1 VILFY
6 FLIDR
11 FTGFL
16 SIVSAFMNILQPV
29 FLGLAIAFLANPI
42 MMFFERLLSR
52 FLIREN
58 KKPNRW
64 KLKRRKDFIRGVSTV
79 LAVTLLIAIVA
90 AFAVQILPQ
99 FIETVQYLINH
110 LYEKIVGVID
120 WADHLTG
127 YAFADTMEAARTD
140 GRIYVWIDTAEKWLR
155 DYLNLTED
163 NLAATVTEFSLHFGR
178 VLVNVLIGIFIAIYM
193 LIAKESFKGYSKRF
207 VAAAFHPDI
216 AEFILDVSRRG
227 NQIFYGF
234 IIGKIIDS
242 IIIGIICWIGMTIL
256 GLNYSMLC
264 SFIVG
269 VTNVIPV
276 FGPYIGALPTVILL
290 FVTDPPQGIIFLIYI
305 LVLQQVDGNLIGR
318 IKHRRA
324 RTACEEGRLC
334 HSKQREGIGIGT
346 SKCHLTERE
355 EVERI
360 NRPSESVGIIHSI
373 LHAHA
378 HVGNRKLTDDAV
390 INILHSR
397 VQYTLTVNNNVNFI
411 RGDRKKMRRLNN
423 LKALI
428 HQGCGIYCNFFAHFP
443 GWMSQS
449 IGKSY
454 VCKLSFRFSVKRTS

>member
-1 VILFY
+1 MQDDKKQSSHIIHKYVPAALLVILFY

-120 WADHLTG
+120 WADQLTG

-207 VAAAFHPDI
+207 VAAAFRPDI

-305 LVLQQVDGNLIGR
+305 LVLQQVDGNLIGPK
-318 IKHRRA
+318 ILSDSTGISPFWVIFAIVVGGGLFGFLGMLLGVPMIALLLYILDQLTIRR
-324 RTACEEGRLC
+324 CKE
-334 HSKQREGIGIGT
+334 K
-346 SKCHLTERE
+346 
-355 EVERI
+355 
-360 NRPSESVGIIHSI
+360 
-373 LHAHA
+373 
-378 HVGNRKLTDDAV
+378 
-390 INILHSR
+390 
-397 VQYTLTVNNNVNFI
+397 
-411 RGDRKKMRRLNN
+411 N
-423 LKALI
+423 LPEKPAEYL
-428 HQGCGIYCNFFAHFP
+428 
-443 GWMSQS
+443 
-449 IGKSY
+449 
-454 VCKLSFRFSVKRTS
+454 

>member
-1 VILFY
+1 MQDDKKQSSHIIHKYVPAALLVILFY

-16 SIVSAFMNILQPV
+16 SIVSAFMDILQPV

-52 FLIREN
+52 YLIREN

-64 KLKRRKDFIRGVSTV
+64 KLKRKKDFIRGICAV
-79 LAVTLLIAIVA
+79 LAVTLLVAIVA

-120 WADHLTG
+120 WADQLTG
-127 YAFADTMEAARTD
+127 YAFADVMEAARTD
-140 GRIYVWIDTAEKWLR
+140 GRIYVWIDTAEKWIR

-163 NLAATVTEFSLHFGR
+163 NLASTLTEYSLHFGR
-178 VLVNVLIGIFIAIYM
+178 IIVNVLIGIFIAIYM
-193 LIAKESFKGYSKRF
+193 LISKETFRGHSKRF
-207 VAAAFHPDI
+207 VAAAFRPDI
-216 AEFILDVSRRG
+216 AKFILDVSLRG

-305 LVLQQVDGNLIGR
+305 LVLQQVDGNLIGPK
-318 IKHRRA
+318 ILGDSTGISPFWVIFAIVVGGGLFGFLGMLLGVPTIALLLYILDQITIRR
-324 RTACEEGRLC
+324 CKE
-334 HSKQREGIGIGT
+334 K
-346 SKCHLTERE
+346 
-355 EVERI
+355 
-360 NRPSESVGIIHSI
+360 
-373 LHAHA
+373 
-378 HVGNRKLTDDAV
+378 
-390 INILHSR
+390 
-397 VQYTLTVNNNVNFI
+397 
-411 RGDRKKMRRLNN
+411 N
-423 LKALI
+423 LPEKPADYL
-428 HQGCGIYCNFFAHFP
+428 
-443 GWMSQS
+443 
-449 IGKSY
+449 
-454 VCKLSFRFSVKRTS
+454 

>member
-1 VILFY
+1 MQDDKKQSSHIIHKYVPAALLVILFY

-16 SIVSAFMNILQPV
+16 SIVSAFMDILQPV

-64 KLKRRKDFIRGVSTV
+64 KLKRKKDFIRGICAV
-79 LAVTLLIAIVA
+79 LAVTLLVAIVA

-120 WADHLTG
+120 WADELTG
-127 YAFADTMEAARTD
+127 YAFADVMEAARTD
-140 GRIYVWIDTAEKWLR
+140 GRIYVWIDTAEKWIR

-163 NLAATVTEFSLHFGR
+163 NLASTLTEYSLHFGR
-178 VLVNVLIGIFIAIYM
+178 IIVNVLIGIFIAIYM
-193 LIAKESFKGYSKRF
+193 LISKETFKGHSKRF
-207 VAAAFHPDI
+207 VAASFRPDI

-256 GLNYSMLC
+256 GLNYSLLC

-305 LVLQQVDGNLIGR
+305 LVLQQVDGNLIGPK
-318 IKHRRA
+318 ILGDSTGISPFWVIFAIVVGGGLFGFLGMLLGVPTIALLLYILDQITIRR
-324 RTACEEGRLC
+324 CKE
-334 HSKQREGIGIGT
+334 K
-346 SKCHLTERE
+346 
-355 EVERI
+355 
-360 NRPSESVGIIHSI
+360 
-373 LHAHA
+373 
-378 HVGNRKLTDDAV
+378 
-390 INILHSR
+390 
-397 VQYTLTVNNNVNFI
+397 
-411 RGDRKKMRRLNN
+411 N
-423 LKALI
+423 LPEKPAD
-428 HQGCGIYCNFFAHFP
+428 
-443 GWMSQS
+443 
-449 IGKSY
+449 Y
-454 VCKLSFRFSVKRTS
+454 V

>member
-1 VILFY
+1 MQDDKKQSSHIIHKYVPAALLVILFS

-64 KLKRRKDFIRGVSTV
+64 KLKRKKDFIRGICAV
-79 LAVTLLIAIVA
+79 LAVTLLVAIVA

-120 WADHLTG
+120 WADQLTG
-127 YAFADTMEAARTD
+127 YAFADVMEAARTD
-140 GRIYVWIDTAEKWLR
+140 GRIYVWIDTAEKWIR

-163 NLAATVTEFSLHFGR
+163 NLASTLTEYSLHFGR
-178 VLVNVLIGIFIAIYM
+178 IIVNVLIGIFIAIYM
-193 LIAKESFKGYSKRF
+193 LISKETFRGHSKRF
-207 VAAAFHPDI
+207 VAAAFRPDI
-216 AEFILDVSRRG
+216 AEFILDVSLRG
-227 NQIFYGF
+227 SQIFYGF

-305 LVLQQVDGNLIGR
+305 LVLQQVDGNLIGPK
-318 IKHRRA
+318 ILGDSTGISPFWVIFAIVVGGGLFGFLGMLLGVPTIALLLYILDQLTIRR
-324 RTACEEGRLC
+324 CKE
-334 HSKQREGIGIGT
+334 K
-346 SKCHLTERE
+346 
-355 EVERI
+355 
-360 NRPSESVGIIHSI
+360 
-373 LHAHA
+373 
-378 HVGNRKLTDDAV
+378 
-390 INILHSR
+390 
-397 VQYTLTVNNNVNFI
+397 
-411 RGDRKKMRRLNN
+411 N
-423 LKALI
+423 LPEKPAD
-428 HQGCGIYCNFFAHFP
+428 
-443 GWMSQS
+443 
-449 IGKSY
+449 Y
-454 VCKLSFRFSVKRTS
+454 V

>member
-1 VILFY
+1 MQDDKKQSSHIIHKYVPAALLVILFY

-64 KLKRRKDFIRGVSTV
+64 KLKRKKDFIRGICAI
-79 LAVTLLIAIVA
+79 LAVTLLVAIVA

-120 WADHLTG
+120 WADELTG
-127 YAFADTMEAARTD
+127 YAFADVMEAARTD
-140 GRIYVWIDTAEKWLR
+140 GRIYVWIDTAEKWIR

-163 NLAATVTEFSLHFGR
+163 NLASTLTEYSLHFGR
-178 VLVNVLIGIFIAIYM
+178 IIVNVLIGIFIAIYM
-193 LIAKESFKGYSKRF
+193 LISKETFRGHSKRF
-207 VAAAFHPDI
+207 VAAAFRPDI
-216 AEFILDVSRRG
+216 AEFILDVSLRG

-256 GLNYSMLC
+256 GLNYSLLC

-305 LVLQQVDGNLIGR
+305 LVLQQVDGNLIGPK
-318 IKHRRA
+318 ILGDSTGISPFWVIFAIVVGGGLFGFLGMLLGVPTIALLLYILDQITIRR
-324 RTACEEGRLC
+324 CKE
-334 HSKQREGIGIGT
+334 K
-346 SKCHLTERE
+346 
-355 EVERI
+355 
-360 NRPSESVGIIHSI
+360 
-373 LHAHA
+373 
-378 HVGNRKLTDDAV
+378 
-390 INILHSR
+390 
-397 VQYTLTVNNNVNFI
+397 
-411 RGDRKKMRRLNN
+411 N
-423 LKALI
+423 LPEKPAD
-428 HQGCGIYCNFFAHFP
+428 
-443 GWMSQS
+443 
-449 IGKSY
+449 Y
-454 VCKLSFRFSVKRTS
+454 V

>member
-1 VILFY
+1 MQDDKKQSSHIIHKYVPAALLVILFY

-16 SIVSAFMNILQPV
+16 SIVSAFMDILQPV

-64 KLKRRKDFIRGVSTV
+64 KLKRKKDFIRGICAV
-79 LAVTLLIAIVA
+79 LAVTLLVAIVA

-120 WADHLTG
+120 WADELTG
-127 YAFADTMEAARTD
+127 YAFADVMEAARTD
-140 GRIYVWIDTAEKWLR
+140 GRIYVWIDTAEKWIR

-163 NLAATVTEFSLHFGR
+163 NLASTLTEYSLHFGR
-178 VLVNVLIGIFIAIYM
+178 IIVNVLIGIFIAIYM
-193 LIAKESFKGYSKRF
+193 LISKETFRGHSKRF
-207 VAAAFHPDI
+207 VAAAFRPDI
-216 AEFILDVSRRG
+216 AEFILDVSLRG

-256 GLNYSMLC
+256 GLNYSLLC

-305 LVLQQVDGNLIGR
+305 LVLQQVDGNLIGPK
-318 IKHRRA
+318 ILGDSTGISPFWVIFAIVVGGGLFGFLGMLLGVPTIALLLYILDQITIRR
-324 RTACEEGRLC
+324 CKE
-334 HSKQREGIGIGT
+334 K
-346 SKCHLTERE
+346 
-355 EVERI
+355 
-360 NRPSESVGIIHSI
+360 
-373 LHAHA
+373 
-378 HVGNRKLTDDAV
+378 
-390 INILHSR
+390 
-397 VQYTLTVNNNVNFI
+397 
-411 RGDRKKMRRLNN
+411 N
-423 LKALI
+423 LPEKPAD
-428 HQGCGIYCNFFAHFP
+428 
-443 GWMSQS
+443 
-449 IGKSY
+449 Y
-454 VCKLSFRFSVKRTS
+454 V

>member
-1 VILFY
+1 MQDDKKQSSHIIHKYVPAALLVILFY

-16 SIVSAFMNILQPV
+16 SIVSAFMDILQPV

-64 KLKRRKDFIRGVSTV
+64 KLKRKKDFIRGICAI
-79 LAVTLLIAIVA
+79 LAVTLLVAIVA

-120 WADHLTG
+120 WADELTG
-127 YAFADTMEAARTD
+127 YAFADVMEAARTD
-140 GRIYVWIDTAEKWLR
+140 GRIYVWIDTAEKWIR

-163 NLAATVTEFSLHFGR
+163 NLASTLTEYSLHFGR
-178 VLVNVLIGIFIAIYM
+178 IIVNVLIGIFIAIYM
-193 LIAKESFKGYSKRF
+193 LISKETFKGHSKRF
-207 VAAAFHPDI
+207 VAASFRPDI

-256 GLNYSMLC
+256 GLNYSLLC

-305 LVLQQVDGNLIGR
+305 LVLQQVDGNLIGPK
-318 IKHRRA
+318 ILGDSTGISPFWVIFAIVVGGGLFGFLGMLLGVPTIALLLYILDQITIRR
-324 RTACEEGRLC
+324 CKE
-334 HSKQREGIGIGT
+334 K
-346 SKCHLTERE
+346 
-355 EVERI
+355 
-360 NRPSESVGIIHSI
+360 
-373 LHAHA
+373 
-378 HVGNRKLTDDAV
+378 
-390 INILHSR
+390 
-397 VQYTLTVNNNVNFI
+397 
-411 RGDRKKMRRLNN
+411 N
-423 LKALI
+423 LPEKPAD
-428 HQGCGIYCNFFAHFP
+428 
-443 GWMSQS
+443 
-449 IGKSY
+449 Y
-454 VCKLSFRFSVKRTS
+454 V

>member
-1 VILFY
+1 MQDDKKQSSHIIHKYVPAALLVILFY

-120 WADHLTG
+120 WADQLTG

-207 VAAAFHPDI
+207 VAAAFRPDI

-305 LVLQQVDGNLIGR
+305 LVLQQVDGNLIGPK
-318 IKHRRA
+318 ILSDSTGISPFWVIFAIVVGGGLFGFLGMLLGVPTIAFLLYILDQLTIRR
-324 RTACEEGRLC
+324 CKE
-334 HSKQREGIGIGT
+334 K
-346 SKCHLTERE
+346 
-355 EVERI
+355 
-360 NRPSESVGIIHSI
+360 
-373 LHAHA
+373 
-378 HVGNRKLTDDAV
+378 
-390 INILHSR
+390 
-397 VQYTLTVNNNVNFI
+397 
-411 RGDRKKMRRLNN
+411 N
-423 LKALI
+423 LPEKPAEYL
-428 HQGCGIYCNFFAHFP
+428 
-443 GWMSQS
+443 
-449 IGKSY
+449 
-454 VCKLSFRFSVKRTS
+454 

>member
-1 VILFY
+1 MQDDKKQSSHIIHKYVPAALLVILFY

-16 SIVSAFMNILQPV
+16 SIVSAFMDILQPV

-64 KLKRRKDFIRGVSTV
+64 KLKRKKDFIRGICAI
-79 LAVTLLIAIVA
+79 LAVTLLVAIVA

-120 WADHLTG
+120 WADELTG
-127 YAFADTMEAARTD
+127 YAFADVMEAARTD
-140 GRIYVWIDTAEKWLR
+140 GRIYVWIDTAEKWIR

-163 NLAATVTEFSLHFGR
+163 NLASTLTEYSLHFGR
-178 VLVNVLIGIFIAIYM
+178 IIVNVLIGIFIAIYM
-193 LIAKESFKGYSKRF
+193 LISKETFKGHSKRF
-207 VAAAFHPDI
+207 VAASFRPDI

-305 LVLQQVDGNLIGR
+305 LVLQQVDGNLIGPK
-318 IKHRRA
+318 ILGDSTGISPFWVIFAIVVGGGLFGFLGMLLGVPTIALLLYILDQITIRR
-324 RTACEEGRLC
+324 CKE
-334 HSKQREGIGIGT
+334 K
-346 SKCHLTERE
+346 
-355 EVERI
+355 
-360 NRPSESVGIIHSI
+360 
-373 LHAHA
+373 
-378 HVGNRKLTDDAV
+378 
-390 INILHSR
+390 
-397 VQYTLTVNNNVNFI
+397 
-411 RGDRKKMRRLNN
+411 N
-423 LKALI
+423 LPEKPAD
-428 HQGCGIYCNFFAHFP
+428 
-443 GWMSQS
+443 
-449 IGKSY
+449 Y
-454 VCKLSFRFSVKRTS
+454 V

>member
-1 VILFY
+1 MQDDKKQSSHIIHKYVPAALLVILFY

-64 KLKRRKDFIRGVSTV
+64 KLKRKKDFIRGICAV
-79 LAVTLLIAIVA
+79 LAVTLLVAIVA

-120 WADHLTG
+120 WADELTG
-127 YAFADTMEAARTD
+127 YAFADVMEAARTD
-140 GRIYVWIDTAEKWLR
+140 GRIYVWIDTAEKWIR

-163 NLAATVTEFSLHFGR
+163 NLASTLTEYSLHFGR
-178 VLVNVLIGIFIAIYM
+178 IIVNVLIGIFIAIYM
-193 LIAKESFKGYSKRF
+193 LISKETFKGHSKRF
-207 VAAAFHPDI
+207 VAAAFRPDI
-216 AEFILDVSRRG
+216 AEFILDVSLRG

-256 GLNYSMLC
+256 GLNYSLLC

-305 LVLQQVDGNLIGR
+305 LVLQQVDGNLIGPK
-318 IKHRRA
+318 ILGDSTGISPFWVIFAIVVGGGLFGFLGMLLGVPTIALLLYILDQITIRR
-324 RTACEEGRLC
+324 CKE
-334 HSKQREGIGIGT
+334 K
-346 SKCHLTERE
+346 
-355 EVERI
+355 
-360 NRPSESVGIIHSI
+360 
-373 LHAHA
+373 
-378 HVGNRKLTDDAV
+378 
-390 INILHSR
+390 
-397 VQYTLTVNNNVNFI
+397 
-411 RGDRKKMRRLNN
+411 N
-423 LKALI
+423 LPEKPAD
-428 HQGCGIYCNFFAHFP
+428 
-443 GWMSQS
+443 
-449 IGKSY
+449 Y
-454 VCKLSFRFSVKRTS
+454 V

>member
-1 VILFY
+1 MQDDKKQSSHIIHKYVPAALLVILFY

-64 KLKRRKDFIRGVSTV
+64 KLKRKKDFIRGICAV
-79 LAVTLLIAIVA
+79 LAVTLLVAIVA

-120 WADHLTG
+120 WADQLTG
-127 YAFADTMEAARTD
+127 YAFADVMEAARTD
-140 GRIYVWIDTAEKWLR
+140 GRIYVWIDTAEKWIR

-163 NLAATVTEFSLHFGR
+163 NLASTLTEYSLHFGR
-178 VLVNVLIGIFIAIYM
+178 IIVNVLIGIFIAIYM
-193 LIAKESFKGYSKRF
+193 LISKETFRGHSKRF
-207 VAAAFHPDI
+207 VAAAFRPDI
-216 AEFILDVSRRG
+216 AEFILDVSLRG

-305 LVLQQVDGNLIGR
+305 LVLQQVDGNLIGPK
-318 IKHRRA
+318 ILGDSTGISPFWVIFAIVVGGGLFGFLGMLLGVPTIALLLYILDQLTIRR
-324 RTACEEGRLC
+324 CKE
-334 HSKQREGIGIGT
+334 K
-346 SKCHLTERE
+346 
-355 EVERI
+355 
-360 NRPSESVGIIHSI
+360 
-373 LHAHA
+373 
-378 HVGNRKLTDDAV
+378 
-390 INILHSR
+390 
-397 VQYTLTVNNNVNFI
+397 
-411 RGDRKKMRRLNN
+411 N
-423 LKALI
+423 LPEKPAD
-428 HQGCGIYCNFFAHFP
+428 
-443 GWMSQS
+443 
-449 IGKSY
+449 Y
-454 VCKLSFRFSVKRTS
+454 V

>member
-1 VILFY
+1 MQDDKKQSSHIIHKYVPAALLVILFY

-64 KLKRRKDFIRGVSTV
+64 KLKRKKDFIRGICAI
-79 LAVTLLIAIVA
+79 LAVTLLVAIVA

-120 WADHLTG
+120 WADELTG
-127 YAFADTMEAARTD
+127 YAFADVMEAARTD
-140 GRIYVWIDTAEKWLR
+140 GRIYVWIDTAEKWIR

-163 NLAATVTEFSLHFGR
+163 NLASTLTEYSLHFGR
-178 VLVNVLIGIFIAIYM
+178 IIVNVLIGIFIAIYM
-193 LIAKESFKGYSKRF
+193 LISKETFKGHSKRF
-207 VAAAFHPDI
+207 VAASFRPDI

-256 GLNYSMLC
+256 GLNYSLLC

-305 LVLQQVDGNLIGR
+305 LVLQQVDGNLIGPK
-318 IKHRRA
+318 ILGDSTGISPFWVIFAIVVGGGLFGFLGMLLGVPTIALLLYILDQITIRR
-324 RTACEEGRLC
+324 CKE
-334 HSKQREGIGIGT
+334 K
-346 SKCHLTERE
+346 
-355 EVERI
+355 
-360 NRPSESVGIIHSI
+360 
-373 LHAHA
+373 
-378 HVGNRKLTDDAV
+378 
-390 INILHSR
+390 
-397 VQYTLTVNNNVNFI
+397 
-411 RGDRKKMRRLNN
+411 N
-423 LKALI
+423 LPEKPAD
-428 HQGCGIYCNFFAHFP
+428 
-443 GWMSQS
+443 
-449 IGKSY
+449 Y
-454 VCKLSFRFSVKRTS
+454 V

>member
-1 VILFY
+1 MQDDKKQSSHIIHKYVPAALLVILFY

-64 KLKRRKDFIRGVSTV
+64 KLKRKKDFIRGICAI
-79 LAVTLLIAIVA
+79 LAVTLLVAIVA

-120 WADHLTG
+120 WADELTG
-127 YAFADTMEAARTD
+127 YAFADVMEAARTD
-140 GRIYVWIDTAEKWLR
+140 GRIYVWIDTAEKWIR

-163 NLAATVTEFSLHFGR
+163 NLASTLTEYSLHFGR
-178 VLVNVLIGIFIAIYM
+178 IIVNVLIGIFIAIYM
-193 LIAKESFKGYSKRF
+193 LISKETFKGHSKRF
-207 VAAAFHPDI
+207 VAASFRPDI
-216 AEFILDVSRRG
+216 AEFILDVSRHG

-305 LVLQQVDGNLIGR
+305 LVLQQVDGNLIGPK
-318 IKHRRA
+318 ILGDSTGISPFWVIFAIVVGGGLFGFLGMLLGVPTIALLLYILDQLTIRR
-324 RTACEEGRLC
+324 CKE
-334 HSKQREGIGIGT
+334 K
-346 SKCHLTERE
+346 
-355 EVERI
+355 
-360 NRPSESVGIIHSI
+360 
-373 LHAHA
+373 
-378 HVGNRKLTDDAV
+378 
-390 INILHSR
+390 
-397 VQYTLTVNNNVNFI
+397 
-411 RGDRKKMRRLNN
+411 N
-423 LKALI
+423 LPEKPAEYL
-428 HQGCGIYCNFFAHFP
+428 
-443 GWMSQS
+443 
-449 IGKSY
+449 
-454 VCKLSFRFSVKRTS
+454 

>member
-1 VILFY
+1 MQDDKKQSSHIIHKYVPAALLVILFY

-120 WADHLTG
+120 WADQLTG

-163 NLAATVTEFSLHFGR
+163 NLAATITEFSLHVGR
-178 VLVNVLIGIFIAIYM
+178 VLVNVLIGIVIAIYM
-193 LIAKESFKGYSKRF
+193 LISPETFRGHSKRF
-207 VAAAFHPDI
+207 VAAAFRPDI
-216 AEFILDVSRRG
+216 AEFILDVSLRG

-305 LVLQQVDGNLIGR
+305 LVLQQVDGNLIGPK
-318 IKHRRA
+318 ILGDSTGISPFWVIFAIVVGGGLFGFLGMLLGVPTIALLLYILDQITIRR
-324 RTACEEGRLC
+324 CKE
-334 HSKQREGIGIGT
+334 K
-346 SKCHLTERE
+346 
-355 EVERI
+355 
-360 NRPSESVGIIHSI
+360 
-373 LHAHA
+373 
-378 HVGNRKLTDDAV
+378 
-390 INILHSR
+390 
-397 VQYTLTVNNNVNFI
+397 
-411 RGDRKKMRRLNN
+411 N
-423 LKALI
+423 LPEKPADYL
-428 HQGCGIYCNFFAHFP
+428 
-443 GWMSQS
+443 
-449 IGKSY
+449 
-454 VCKLSFRFSVKRTS
+454 

>member
-1 VILFY
+1 MQDDKKQSSHIIHKYIPAALLVILFY

-16 SIVSAFMNILQPV
+16 SIVSAFMDILQPV

-64 KLKRRKDFIRGVSTV
+64 KLKRKKDFIRGICAI
-79 LAVTLLIAIVA
+79 LAVTLLVAIVA

-120 WADHLTG
+120 WADELTG
-127 YAFADTMEAARTD
+127 YAFADVMEAARTD
-140 GRIYVWIDTAEKWLR
+140 GRIYVWIDTAEKWIR

-163 NLAATVTEFSLHFGR
+163 NLASTLTEYSLHFGR
-178 VLVNVLIGIFIAIYM
+178 IIVNVLIGIFIAIYM
-193 LIAKESFKGYSKRF
+193 LISKETFKGHSKRF
-207 VAAAFHPDI
+207 VAASFRPDI

-256 GLNYSMLC
+256 GLNYSLLC

-305 LVLQQVDGNLIGR
+305 LVLQQVDGNLIGPK
-318 IKHRRA
+318 ILGDSTGISPFWVIFAIVVGGGLFGFLGMLLGVPTIALLLYILDQITIRR
-324 RTACEEGRLC
+324 CKE
-334 HSKQREGIGIGT
+334 K
-346 SKCHLTERE
+346 
-355 EVERI
+355 
-360 NRPSESVGIIHSI
+360 
-373 LHAHA
+373 
-378 HVGNRKLTDDAV
+378 
-390 INILHSR
+390 
-397 VQYTLTVNNNVNFI
+397 
-411 RGDRKKMRRLNN
+411 N
-423 LKALI
+423 LPEKPAD
-428 HQGCGIYCNFFAHFP
+428 
-443 GWMSQS
+443 
-449 IGKSY
+449 Y
-454 VCKLSFRFSVKRTS
+454 V

>member
-1 VILFY
+1 MQDDKKQSSHIIHKYVPAALLVILFY

-16 SIVSAFMNILQPV
+16 SIVSAFMDILQPV

-64 KLKRRKDFIRGVSTV
+64 KLKRKKDFIRGICAI
-79 LAVTLLIAIVA
+79 LAVTLLVAIVA

-120 WADHLTG
+120 WADELTG
-127 YAFADTMEAARTD
+127 YAFADVMEAARTD
-140 GRIYVWIDTAEKWLR
+140 GRIYVWIDTAEKWIR

-163 NLAATVTEFSLHFGR
+163 NLASTLTEYSLHFGR
-178 VLVNVLIGIFIAIYM
+178 IIVNVLIGIFIAIYM
-193 LIAKESFKGYSKRF
+193 LISKETFKGHSKRF
-207 VAAAFHPDI
+207 VAASFRPDI
-216 AEFILDVSRRG
+216 AEFILDVSLRG

-305 LVLQQVDGNLIGR
+305 LVLQQVDGNLIGPK
-318 IKHRRA
+318 ILGDSTGISPFWVIFAIVVGGGLFGFLGMLLGVPTIALLLYILDQITIRR
-324 RTACEEGRLC
+324 CKE
-334 HSKQREGIGIGT
+334 K
-346 SKCHLTERE
+346 
-355 EVERI
+355 
-360 NRPSESVGIIHSI
+360 
-373 LHAHA
+373 
-378 HVGNRKLTDDAV
+378 
-390 INILHSR
+390 
-397 VQYTLTVNNNVNFI
+397 
-411 RGDRKKMRRLNN
+411 N
-423 LKALI
+423 LPEKPAD
-428 HQGCGIYCNFFAHFP
+428 
-443 GWMSQS
+443 
-449 IGKSY
+449 Y
-454 VCKLSFRFSVKRTS
+454 V

>member
-1 VILFY
+1 MQDDKKQSSHIIHKYVPAALLVILFY

-120 WADHLTG
+120 WADQLTG

-207 VAAAFHPDI
+207 VAAAFRPDI

-305 LVLQQVDGNLIGR
+305 LVLQQVDGNLIGPK
-318 IKHRRA
+318 ILGDSTGISPFWVIFAIVVGGGLFGFLGMLLGVPMIALLLYILDQLTIRR
-324 RTACEEGRLC
+324 CKE
-334 HSKQREGIGIGT
+334 K
-346 SKCHLTERE
+346 
-355 EVERI
+355 
-360 NRPSESVGIIHSI
+360 
-373 LHAHA
+373 
-378 HVGNRKLTDDAV
+378 
-390 INILHSR
+390 
-397 VQYTLTVNNNVNFI
+397 
-411 RGDRKKMRRLNN
+411 N
-423 LKALI
+423 LPEKPAEYL
-428 HQGCGIYCNFFAHFP
+428 
-443 GWMSQS
+443 
-449 IGKSY
+449 
-454 VCKLSFRFSVKRTS
+454 

>member
-1 VILFY
+1 MQDDKKQSSHIIHKYVPAALLVILFY

-120 WADHLTG
+120 WADQLTG

-178 VLVNVLIGIFIAIYM
+178 VLVNVLISIFIAIYM

-207 VAAAFHPDI
+207 VAAAFRPDI

-305 LVLQQVDGNLIGR
+305 LVLQQVDGNLIGPK
-318 IKHRRA
+318 ILGDSTGISPFWVIFAIVVGGGLFGFLGMLLGVPTIALLLYILDQLTIRR
-324 RTACEEGRLC
+324 CKE
-334 HSKQREGIGIGT
+334 K
-346 SKCHLTERE
+346 
-355 EVERI
+355 
-360 NRPSESVGIIHSI
+360 
-373 LHAHA
+373 
-378 HVGNRKLTDDAV
+378 
-390 INILHSR
+390 
-397 VQYTLTVNNNVNFI
+397 
-411 RGDRKKMRRLNN
+411 N
-423 LKALI
+423 LPEKPAEYL
-428 HQGCGIYCNFFAHFP
+428 
-443 GWMSQS
+443 
-449 IGKSY
+449 
-454 VCKLSFRFSVKRTS
+454 

>member
-1 VILFY
+1 MQDDKKQSSHIIHKYVPAALLVILFY

-11 FTGFL
+11 FTRFL

-120 WADHLTG
+120 WADQLTG

-207 VAAAFHPDI
+207 VAAAFRPDI

-305 LVLQQVDGNLIGR
+305 LVLQQVDGNLIGPK
-318 IKHRRA
+318 ILGDSTGISPFWVIFAIVVGGGLFGFLGMLLGVPTIALLLYILDQLTIRR
-324 RTACEEGRLC
+324 CKE
-334 HSKQREGIGIGT
+334 K
-346 SKCHLTERE
+346 
-355 EVERI
+355 
-360 NRPSESVGIIHSI
+360 
-373 LHAHA
+373 
-378 HVGNRKLTDDAV
+378 
-390 INILHSR
+390 
-397 VQYTLTVNNNVNFI
+397 
-411 RGDRKKMRRLNN
+411 N
-423 LKALI
+423 LPEKPAD
-428 HQGCGIYCNFFAHFP
+428 
-443 GWMSQS
+443 
-449 IGKSY
+449 Y
-454 VCKLSFRFSVKRTS
+454 V

>member
-1 VILFY
+1 MQDDKKQSSHIIHKYVPAALLVILFY

-64 KLKRRKDFIRGVSTV
+64 KLKRKKDFIRGICAV
-79 LAVTLLIAIVA
+79 LAVTLLVAIVA

-120 WADHLTG
+120 WADQLTG
-127 YAFADTMEAARTD
+127 YAFADVMEAARTD
-140 GRIYVWIDTAEKWLR
+140 GRIYVWIDTAEKWIR

-163 NLAATVTEFSLHFGR
+163 NLASTLTEYSLHFGR
-178 VLVNVLIGIFIAIYM
+178 IIVNVLIGIFIAIYM
-193 LIAKESFKGYSKRF
+193 LISKETFRGHSKRF
-207 VAAAFHPDI
+207 VAAAFRPDI
-216 AEFILDVSRRG
+216 AEFILDVSLRG

-305 LVLQQVDGNLIGR
+305 LVLQQVDGNLIGPK
-318 IKHRRA
+318 ILGDSTGISPFWVIFAIVVGGGLFGFLGMLLGVPTIALLLYILDQLTIRR
-324 RTACEEGRLC
+324 CKE
-334 HSKQREGIGIGT
+334 K
-346 SKCHLTERE
+346 
-355 EVERI
+355 
-360 NRPSESVGIIHSI
+360 
-373 LHAHA
+373 
-378 HVGNRKLTDDAV
+378 
-390 INILHSR
+390 
-397 VQYTLTVNNNVNFI
+397 
-411 RGDRKKMRRLNN
+411 N
-423 LKALI
+423 LPEKPAEYL
-428 HQGCGIYCNFFAHFP
+428 
-443 GWMSQS
+443 
-449 IGKSY
+449 
-454 VCKLSFRFSVKRTS
+454 

>member
-1 VILFY
+1 MQDDKKQSSHIIHKYVPAALLVILFY

-64 KLKRRKDFIRGVSTV
+64 KLKRKKDFIRGICAI
-79 LAVTLLIAIVA
+79 LAVTLLVAIVA

-120 WADHLTG
+120 SADELTG
-127 YAFADTMEAARTD
+127 YAFADVMEAARTD
-140 GRIYVWIDTAEKWLR
+140 GRIYVWIDTAEKWIR

-163 NLAATVTEFSLHFGR
+163 NLASTLTEYSLHFGR
-178 VLVNVLIGIFIAIYM
+178 IIVNVLIGIFIAIYM
-193 LIAKESFKGYSKRF
+193 LISKETFKGHSKRF
-207 VAAAFHPDI
+207 VAASFRPDI

-256 GLNYSMLC
+256 GLNYSLLC

-305 LVLQQVDGNLIGR
+305 LVLQQVDGNLIGPK
-318 IKHRRA
+318 ILGDSTGISPFWVIFAIVVGGGLFGFLGMLLGVPTIALLLYILDQITIRR
-324 RTACEEGRLC
+324 CKE
-334 HSKQREGIGIGT
+334 K
-346 SKCHLTERE
+346 
-355 EVERI
+355 
-360 NRPSESVGIIHSI
+360 
-373 LHAHA
+373 
-378 HVGNRKLTDDAV
+378 
-390 INILHSR
+390 
-397 VQYTLTVNNNVNFI
+397 
-411 RGDRKKMRRLNN
+411 N
-423 LKALI
+423 LPEKPAD
-428 HQGCGIYCNFFAHFP
+428 
-443 GWMSQS
+443 
-449 IGKSY
+449 Y
-454 VCKLSFRFSVKRTS
+454 V

>member
-1 VILFY
+1 MQDDKKQSSHIIHKYVPAALLVILFY

-64 KLKRRKDFIRGVSTV
+64 KLKRKKDFIRGICAV
-79 LAVTLLIAIVA
+79 LAVTLLVAIVA

-120 WADHLTG
+120 WADELTG
-127 YAFADTMEAARTD
+127 YAFADVMEAARTD
-140 GRIYVWIDTAEKWLR
+140 GRIYVWIDTAEKWIR

-163 NLAATVTEFSLHFGR
+163 NLASTLTEYSLHFGR
-178 VLVNVLIGIFIAIYM
+178 IIVNVLIGIFIAIYM
-193 LIAKESFKGYSKRF
+193 LISKETFKGHSKRF
-207 VAAAFHPDI
+207 VAASFRPDI

-256 GLNYSMLC
+256 GLNYSLLC

-305 LVLQQVDGNLIGR
+305 LVLQQVDGNLIGPK
-318 IKHRRA
+318 ILGDSTGISPFWVIFAIVVGGGLFGFLGMLLGVPTIALLLYILDQITIRR
-324 RTACEEGRLC
+324 CKE
-334 HSKQREGIGIGT
+334 K
-346 SKCHLTERE
+346 
-355 EVERI
+355 
-360 NRPSESVGIIHSI
+360 
-373 LHAHA
+373 
-378 HVGNRKLTDDAV
+378 
-390 INILHSR
+390 
-397 VQYTLTVNNNVNFI
+397 
-411 RGDRKKMRRLNN
+411 N
-423 LKALI
+423 LPEKPAD
-428 HQGCGIYCNFFAHFP
+428 
-443 GWMSQS
+443 
-449 IGKSY
+449 Y
-454 VCKLSFRFSVKRTS
+454 V

>member
-1 VILFY
+1 MQDDKKQSSHIIHKYVPAALLVILFY

-16 SIVSAFMNILQPV
+16 SIVSAFMDILQPV

-64 KLKRRKDFIRGVSTV
+64 KLKRKKDFIRGICAV
-79 LAVTLLIAIVA
+79 LAVTLLVAIVA

-120 WADHLTG
+120 WADELTG
-127 YAFADTMEAARTD
+127 YAFADVMEAARTD
-140 GRIYVWIDTAEKWLR
+140 GRIYVWIDTAEKWIR

-163 NLAATVTEFSLHFGR
+163 NLASTLTEYSLHFGR
-178 VLVNVLIGIFIAIYM
+178 IIVNVLIGIFIAIYM
-193 LIAKESFKGYSKRF
+193 LISKETFRGHSKRF
-207 VAAAFHPDI
+207 VAAAFRPDI
-216 AEFILDVSRRG
+216 AEFILDVSLRG

-305 LVLQQVDGNLIGR
+305 LVLQQVDGNLIGPK
-318 IKHRRA
+318 ILGDSTGISPFWVIFAIVVGGGLFGFLGMLLGVPTIALLLYILDQITIRR
-324 RTACEEGRLC
+324 CKE
-334 HSKQREGIGIGT
+334 K
-346 SKCHLTERE
+346 
-355 EVERI
+355 
-360 NRPSESVGIIHSI
+360 
-373 LHAHA
+373 
-378 HVGNRKLTDDAV
+378 
-390 INILHSR
+390 
-397 VQYTLTVNNNVNFI
+397 
-411 RGDRKKMRRLNN
+411 N
-423 LKALI
+423 LPEKPAD
-428 HQGCGIYCNFFAHFP
+428 
-443 GWMSQS
+443 
-449 IGKSY
+449 Y
-454 VCKLSFRFSVKRTS
+454 V

>member
-1 VILFY
+1 MQDDKKQSSHIIHKYVPAALLVILFY

-16 SIVSAFMNILQPV
+16 SIVSAFMDILQPV

-120 WADHLTG
+120 WADQLTG

-207 VAAAFHPDI
+207 VAAAFRPDI

-305 LVLQQVDGNLIGR
+305 LVLQQVDGNLIGPK
-318 IKHRRA
+318 ILGDSTGISPFWVIFAIVVGGGLFGFLGMLLGVPTIALLLYILDQLTIRR
-324 RTACEEGRLC
+324 CKE
-334 HSKQREGIGIGT
+334 K
-346 SKCHLTERE
+346 
-355 EVERI
+355 
-360 NRPSESVGIIHSI
+360 
-373 LHAHA
+373 
-378 HVGNRKLTDDAV
+378 
-390 INILHSR
+390 
-397 VQYTLTVNNNVNFI
+397 
-411 RGDRKKMRRLNN
+411 N
-423 LKALI
+423 LPEKPAEYL
-428 HQGCGIYCNFFAHFP
+428 
-443 GWMSQS
+443 
-449 IGKSY
+449 
-454 VCKLSFRFSVKRTS
+454 

>member
-1 VILFY
+1 MQDDKKQSSHIIHKYVPAALLVILFY

-16 SIVSAFMNILQPV
+16 SIVSAFMDILQPV

-64 KLKRRKDFIRGVSTV
+64 KLKRKKDFIRGICAI
-79 LAVTLLIAIVA
+79 LAVTLLVAIVA

-120 WADHLTG
+120 WADELTG
-127 YAFADTMEAARTD
+127 YAFADVMEAARTD
-140 GRIYVWIDTAEKWLR
+140 GRIYVWIDTAEKWIR

-163 NLAATVTEFSLHFGR
+163 NLASTLTEYSLHFGR
-178 VLVNVLIGIFIAIYM
+178 IIVNVLIGIFIAIYM
-193 LIAKESFKGYSKRF
+193 LISKETFRGHSKRF
-207 VAAAFHPDI
+207 VAAAFRPDI
-216 AEFILDVSRRG
+216 AEFILDVSLRG

-305 LVLQQVDGNLIGR
+305 LVLQQVDGNLIGPK
-318 IKHRRA
+318 ILGDSTGISPFWVIFAIVVGGGLFGFLGMLLGVPTIALLLYILDQITIRR
-324 RTACEEGRLC
+324 CKE
-334 HSKQREGIGIGT
+334 K
-346 SKCHLTERE
+346 
-355 EVERI
+355 
-360 NRPSESVGIIHSI
+360 
-373 LHAHA
+373 
-378 HVGNRKLTDDAV
+378 
-390 INILHSR
+390 
-397 VQYTLTVNNNVNFI
+397 
-411 RGDRKKMRRLNN
+411 N
-423 LKALI
+423 LPEKPAD
-428 HQGCGIYCNFFAHFP
+428 
-443 GWMSQS
+443 
-449 IGKSY
+449 Y
-454 VCKLSFRFSVKRTS
+454 V